1 MKSGEFKNFITRSI
15 TWAGLGVLFWTSFAY
30 LPSWVFSIIL
40 LAIMARIVL
49 FEWQKL
55 FDVRKAIFWVT
66 MPLYP
71 ILPFTLLIYMN
82 HIPRYRSLLFLLFM
96 IVFAHDTGAYIIGKF
111 FGKHPIMPRIS
122 PGKTWEGFFGGC
134 LSAAIGLKLA
144 LWELGVAKPLLFII
158 AFSVCVSILSVTG
171 DLFES
176 WLKRRAGVKDT
187 GTILPGHGGF
197 LDRFDGI
204 LFAVFFFY
212 YFKDFLVTLFFEPL
226 GCISLG
232 Y

>member
-1 MKSGEFKNFITRSI
+1 MNSKAFKIVINRVIT
-15 TWAGLGVLFWTSFAY
+15 GVVLGVLFWSSFAY
-30 LPSWVFSIIL
+30 LPYWVFSLVL
-40 LAIMARIVL
+40 LAIMTRIVF
-49 FEWQKL
+49 FEWKKL
-55 FDVRKAIFWVT
+55 FDMRKALFWLT
-66 MPLYP
+66 IPLYP
-71 ILPFTLLIYMN
+71 ILPFILLIYMN
-82 HIPRYRSLLFLLFM
+82 HIPRYRDLLFILFI
-96 IVFAHDTGAYIIGKF
+96 IVSAHDTGAYIIGTF
-111 FGKHPIMPRIS
+111 FGKYSIVPKIS

-144 LWELGVAKPLLFII
+144 LWELSVSKSLVFII
-158 AFSVCVSILSVTG
+158 IFSFCVSILSVAG

-187 GTILPGHGGF
+187 GDILPGHGGF

-212 YFKDFLVTLFFEPL
+212 VLRDFLVRLFFEPL
-226 GCISLG
+226 GSVYLG